1 MNGGCHRI
9 PGAGSPPS
17 CSWQKMCSC
26 MLSCCL
32 ALQHLAVQAS
42 LLCIFHLLLLPTL
55 PEEQPQ
61 AASELLARSLFACGI
76 STILQTCLGSRLPLV
91 QIPSFEY
98 LVPAMVLSSH
108 RSVSAS
114 ADRNGTA
121 AASVCPAPHCDIAG
135 SRAASLREVSGA
147 VVVSGLVQ
155 LVLGASG
162 VCGWAARRCG
172 PMVLAPSLSI
182 VGLSAYKE
190 AAFFCSANWGASAP
204 RCHLLPASGVLPP
217 ALLCLGGLRG
227 AVHPHPAHILGAAP
241 ICWHLHRV
249 RHPQPPPHPLG
260 LAGAG
265 HGTAALGQ
273 QHWPLP
279 VALDPLPRRGR
290 VAAAH
295 PPGAGGGHRHGRR
308 RQRQLGGLL
317 RAVRE
322 AAASPPPAPGCLQ
335 PGPLRRGAG
344 QPAGRA
350 AGRRGRHGLQH
361 RQRLRQQPH
370 AGWLSP
376 LGASERTGVRAAGHV
391 PQAGR
396 APHPHPAGGSRRGA
410 LRDLRCGCGHG
421 YLLLPV
427 RGHRLREEHLYCRLH
442 HVHGPAGATV
452 AQHHSGSLGH
462 RLGASGPPLPL
473 PADGACLLNWLL
485 VLLPGKHGLRHPG
498 GARAARQGGSGTERR
513 SLPLGREGRHQPRV
527 RAPRRAEE
535 AAASFQVQ
543 SLPLLL
549 PLPGP
554 RGGGGG
560 GGGRPCR
567 RGGDCHH
574 RGRDAP
580 AAESR
585 HGGDAVGEEAKRDGD
600 ARVARCGLTVG
611 PAPTERGHLPWD
623 LCQPSKAVTGGDLD
637 PRKPLFPLFPKPAWT
652 GGAHV
657 PQHEPHLP
665 HFRREL

>member
-279 VALDPLPRRGR
+279 VALDPLPRSGWAGLAPLSPSARALITHRFSPCCRRGR

-462 RLGASGPPLPL
+462 SPWVCP
-473 PADGACLLNWLL
+473 DM
-485 VLLPGKHGLRHPG
+485 
-498 GARAARQGGSGTERR
+498 
-513 SLPLGREGRHQPRV
+513 
-527 RAPRRAEE
+527 
-535 AAASFQVQ
+535 
-543 SLPLLL
+543 LL
-549 PLPGP
+549 PLPGSWAGMSWVTLVLP
-554 RGGGGG
+554 PGWVPLDLLFLSLLMVPVFLTGFLSFFLENTVSGTLEERGLLAKVAAARRGDRCPWGERGDTSHVYG
-560 GGGRPCR
+560 LPAGLRRLLPPSRCKAFPCCFLCPGREEEEEEEGGGR
-567 RGGDCHH
+567 
-574 RGRDAP
+574 
-580 AAESR
+580 AAEEGTATTGEGT
-585 HGGDAVGEEAKRDGD
+585 HLLLKVG
-600 ARVARCGLTVG
+600 TVEMQSERR
-611 PAPTERGHLPWD
+611 PSETEMPVWH
-623 LCQPSKAVTGGDLD
+623 A
-637 PRKPLFPLFPKPAWT
+637 A
-652 GGAHV
+652 A
-657 PQHEPHLP
+657 
-665 HFRREL
+665 